1 LKNGK
6 AAAEDAISN
15 QMVKSGGL
23 AIVEWLV
30 RLFNLCINMVANS
43 PLDSRSAT
51 VSLFKGEGD
60 KKECKELEAA
70 YLAISLLRAPRKVY
84 GRVIHNQDRIYLSE
98 ITEVKIRDEQG
109 GFIKGRSY
117 VDKVFTLKCVCVRNI
132 WGNKSK
138 IMFLSFSCT

>member
-70 YLAISLLRAPRKVY
+70 YLAISLLRAPIKVY
-84 GRVIHNQDRIYLSE
+84 GR
-98 ITEVKIRDEQG
+98 
-109 GFIKGRSY
+109 
-117 VDKVFTLKCVCVRNI
+117 
-132 WGNKSK
+132 
-138 IMFLSFSCT
+138 